1 MRFHL
6 PTATAIALALGL
18 AAAPV
23 AAQNAAEQDADRM
36 FGDYTDTGMIQNVDE
51 IGRII
56 EVDGIRYLLDESV
69 DVADLNVGEQ
79 VMVRFEQASIG
90 TELVATEVESVVE

>member
-6 PTATAIALALGL
+6 PIATAIALVLGL

-23 AAQNAAEQDADRM
+23 TAQNPAAQDADRL

-51 IGRII
+51 AGRII
-56 EVDGIRYLLDESV
+56 EVDGIRYLLDESI
-69 DVADLNVGEQ
+69 DVGDLNVGEQ
-79 VMVRFEQASIG
+79 VMVQFEQASIG
-90 TELVATEVESVVE
+90 TELVATEIEPVDE